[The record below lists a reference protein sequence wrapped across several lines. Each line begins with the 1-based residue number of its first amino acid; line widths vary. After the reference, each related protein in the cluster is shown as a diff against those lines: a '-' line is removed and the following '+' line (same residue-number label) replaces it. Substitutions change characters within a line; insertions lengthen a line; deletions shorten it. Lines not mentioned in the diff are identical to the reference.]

1 MKWYQV
7 EEQAAGTKR
16 LFAIY
21 WIHKVLGRNIVK
33 FLVYF
38 ITFFAFCTAKKIR
51 NYSAK
56 YLSIVGEKPSLKNQ
70 YKHFLEYSLS
80 LLDKMEVFSDTFDRN
95 RISFVNDSEKLQL
108 EQDYPKGVFF
118 ICSHLGNVDVMRTL
132 FKDYPTIKV
141 NVFLAKDQ
149 CKNFN
154 SFIKAINKISNVTT
168 YPVEDI
174 NITTSIEIKE
184 KLSNGEIAIMAGD
197 RTSPKAQN
205 FTTKLFNHNVEFPLG
220 TFKFA
225 QLMNCPTYFICILK
239 DENDNY
245 KIYTKKF
252 IPIQDKEKS
261 FEKMKNEYTKFLEE
275 KTHLAPFQFFHFYDL
290 FSESKNL

>member
-21 WIHKVLGRNIVK
+21 WIHKLLGRNIVK

-38 ITFFAFCTAKKIR
+38 ITFFAFCSAKKIR
-51 NYSAK
+51 KYSAK
-56 YLSIVGEKPSLKNQ
+56 YLSIVGEKPSLTNQ

-80 LLDKMEVFSDTFDRN
+80 LLDKMEVFSDTFDLN
-95 RISFVNDSEKLQL
+95 RICFANNCDRLQL

-118 ICSHLGNVDVMRTL
+118 ICSHLGNVDVMRAL
-132 FKDYPTIKV
+132 LKNYPKIKV

-149 CKNFN
+149 CKIFN

-174 NITTSIEIKE
+174 NIATSIEIKE

-197 RTSPKAQN
+197 RTSPKAQ
-205 FTTKLFNHNVEFPLG
+205 
-220 TFKFA
+220 
-225 QLMNCPTYFICILK
+225 LMNCPTYFICILK

-245 KIYTKKF
+245 KIYTQKF
-252 IPIQDKEKS
+252 ISTQDKQES